1 MLLFLLNFV
10 HLYSLFDRC
19 IYYLLNDKMI
29 NKMKK
34 TCVLNILVFG
44 MVVMGGVIANS
55 CDSVLQVLDGV
66 ATGVQSFTDQQNGT
80 SSSSN
85 TNYLAQSSTSSTQ
98 TSSYSYASPSSNNVA
113 KVASNTG
120 NTKREE
126 LGYGAFAIVQDNG
139 GVINRTIYQHC
150 PECYGK
156 KLCSVCQGAKT
167 CFACKGRGKVG
178 TNITCECAR
187 NGVAGICS
195 TCQGTGNCMF
205 CATTGYPGYA
215 PHRTQIIGKN
225 GAVLSDDPIDY
236 YGRASSKSSSKS
248 SSSSSRGTCSKC
260 KGQRYDSTPYT
271 YAASASTA
279 NSMPPYH
286 HNTGS
291 SCSYCTKRTDHYH
304 YPCSECHGFGHN

>member
-1 MLLFLLNFV
+1 
-10 HLYSLFDRC
+10 
-19 IYYLLNDKMI
+19 MI

-85 TNYLAQSSTSSTQ
+85 TNYLAQSSTSS
-98 TSSYSYASPSSNNVA
+98 YSYASPSSNNVA
-113 KVASNTG
+113 KVAPNTG

-156 KLCSVCQGAKT
+156 KVCDGCRGAKI
-167 CFACKGRGKVG
+167 CNVCKGRGKTG
-178 TNITCECAR
+178 TNNLCICTVDGGIAGKCSICK
-187 NGVAGICS
+187 GSGICPL
-195 TCQGTGNCMF
+195 
-205 CATTGYPGYA
+205 CAMTGYPGYA
-215 PHRTQIIGKN
+215 PYRTQIIGKN
-225 GAVLSDDPIDY
+225 GAVLSDDKIDY
-236 YGRASSKSSSKS
+236 STASSKSSSKS